1 MKAVILAGGRGSRI
15 SFYTHKIPK
24 PMVKIGNK
32 PMLIHIIDIFMY
44 YGIKDILIAAGYKS
58 KIIKSFFSKNIK
70 YQNVKVVNTG
80 INSMTG
86 DRIAKLKNYFKKDEN
101 FLVTYGDGVCNLNI
115 NRLIKFHLKHG
126 KIATVTAVRPTVKFG
141 EVNIGKN
148 NSVDKFIEK
157 PQLDRGWINGG
168 FFVFNKNIFKYL
180 RGNKITLEKKP
191 LIKLSSKNELKAFK
205 HPGYWRC
212 MDNLNE
218 KNNLETIF
226 KEYKTIWNF

>member
-86 DRIAKLKNYFKKDEN
+86 DRIAKLKNYLKKEDN
-101 FLVTYGDGVCNLNI
+101 FLLTYGDGVCNLNI

-141 EVNIGKN
+141 EINIGKN

-180 RGNKITLEKKP
+180 KGNKITLEKNP
-191 LIKLSSKNELKAFK
+191 LIKLSSENELKAFK
-205 HPGYWRC
+205 HAGYWRC

-226 KEYKTIWNF
+226 KEHKTIWNF

>member
-86 DRIAKLKNYFKKDEN
+86 DRIAKLKNYLKKEDN
-101 FLVTYGDGVCNLNI
+101 FLLTYGDGVCNLNI

-141 EVNIGKN
+141 EINIGKN
-148 NSVDKFIEK
+148 NRVDKFIEK

-180 RGNKITLEKKP
+180 KGNKITLEKNP
-191 LIKLSSKNELKAFK
+191 LIKLSSENELKAFK
-205 HPGYWRC
+205 HAGYWRC

-226 KEYKTIWNF
+226 KEHKTIWNF

>member
-58 KIIKSFFSKNIK
+58 KTIKSFFSKNIK

-86 DRIAKLKNYFKKDEN
+86 DRIAKLKNYLKKEDN
-101 FLVTYGDGVCNLNI
+101 FLLTYGDGVCNLNV

-141 EVNIGKN
+141 EINIGKN

-180 RGNKITLEKKP
+180 RGNKIISKKP
-191 LIKLSSKNELKAFK
+191 FDKIV
-205 HPGYWRC
+205 
-212 MDNLNE
+212 
-218 KNNLETIF
+218 I
-226 KEYKTIWNF
+226 

>member
-86 DRIAKLKNYFKKDEN
+86 DRIAKLKNYLKKEDN
-101 FLVTYGDGVCNLNI
+101 FLLTYGDGVCNLNV

-141 EVNIGKN
+141 EINIGKN

-180 RGNKITLEKKP
+180 KGNKITLEKNP
-191 LIKLSSKNELKAFK
+191 LIKLSSENELKAFK
-205 HPGYWRC
+205 HEGYWRC

-226 KEYKTIWNF
+226 KEYNTIWNF

>member
-86 DRIAKLKNYFKKDEN
+86 DRIAKLKNYLKKEDN
-101 FLVTYGDGVCNLNI
+101 FLLTYGDGVCNLNI

-141 EVNIGKN
+141 EINIGKN
-148 NSVDKFIEK
+148 NRVDKFIEK

-180 RGNKITLEKKP
+180 KGNKITLEKNP
-191 LIKLSSKNELKAFK
+191 LIKLSSENELKAFK
-205 HPGYWRC
+205 HAGYWRC

-226 KEYKTIWNF
+226 KEHNTIWNF

>member
-86 DRIAKLKNYFKKDEN
+86 DRIAKLKNYLKKEDN
-101 FLVTYGDGVCNLNI
+101 FLLTYGDGVCNLNV

-141 EVNIGKN
+141 EINIGKN

-180 RGNKITLEKKP
+180 RGNKITLEKNP
-191 LIKLSSKNELKAFK
+191 LIKLSSLNELKAFK
-205 HPGYWRC
+205 DEGYWRC
-212 MDNLNE
+212 MD
-218 KNNLETIF
+218 I
-226 KEYKTIWNF
+226 

>member
-86 DRIAKLKNYFKKDEN
+86 DRIAKLKNYLKKEDN
-101 FLVTYGDGVCNLNI
+101 FLLTYGDGVCNLNV

-141 EVNIGKN
+141 EINIGKN

-180 RGNKITLEKKP
+180 KGNKITLEKNP
-191 LIKLSSKNELKAFK
+191 LIKLSSENELKAFK
-205 HPGYWRC
+205 HAGYWRC

-226 KEYKTIWNF
+226 KEYNTIWNF

>member
-86 DRIAKLKNYFKKDEN
+86 DRIAKLKNYLKKEDN
-101 FLVTYGDGVCNLNI
+101 FLLTYGDGVCNLNV

-141 EVNIGKN
+141 EINIGKN

-180 RGNKITLEKKP
+180 RGNKITLEKNP
-191 LIKLSSKNELKAFK
+191 LIKLSSENELKAFK
-205 HPGYWRC
+205 HEGYWRC

-226 KEYKTIWNF
+226 KEYNTIWNF

>member
-32 PMLIHIIDIFMY
+32 PILIHIIDIFMY

-86 DRIAKLKNYFKKDEN
+86 DRIAKLKNYLKKEDN
-101 FLVTYGDGVCNLNI
+101 FLLTYGDGVCNLNV

-141 EVNIGKN
+141 EINIGKN

-180 RGNKITLEKKP
+180 RGNKITLEKNP
-191 LIKLSSKNELKAFK
+191 LIKLSSENELKAFK
-205 HPGYWRC
+205 HEGYWRC

-226 KEYKTIWNF
+226 KEYNTIWNF

>member
-86 DRIAKLKNYFKKDEN
+86 DRIAKLKNYLKKEDN
-101 FLVTYGDGVCNLNI
+101 FLLTYGDGVCNLNV

-141 EVNIGKN
+141 EINIGKN
-148 NSVDKFIEK
+148 NRVDKFIEK

-180 RGNKITLEKKP
+180 RGNKITLEKNP
-191 LIKLSSKNELKAFK
+191 LIKLSSENELKAFK
-205 HPGYWRC
+205 HEGYWRC

-226 KEYKTIWNF
+226 KEYNTIWNF

>member
-86 DRIAKLKNYFKKDEN
+86 DRIAKLKNYLKKEDN
-101 FLVTYGDGVCNLNI
+101 FLLTYGDGVCNLNI

-141 EVNIGKN
+141 EINIGKN

-180 RGNKITLEKKP
+180 RGNKITLEKNP
-191 LIKLSSKNELKAFK
+191 LIKLSSENELKAFK
-205 HPGYWRC
+205 HAGYWRC

-226 KEYKTIWNF
+226 KEYNTIWNF

>member
-86 DRIAKLKNYFKKDEN
+86 DRIAKLKNYLKKEDN
-101 FLVTYGDGVCNLNI
+101 FLLTYGDGVCNLNI

-141 EVNIGKN
+141 EINIGKN

-180 RGNKITLEKKP
+180 KGNKITLEKNP
-191 LIKLSSKNELKAFK
+191 LIKLSSENELKAFK
-205 HPGYWRC
+205 HAGYWRC

-226 KEYKTIWNF
+226 KEYNTIWNF